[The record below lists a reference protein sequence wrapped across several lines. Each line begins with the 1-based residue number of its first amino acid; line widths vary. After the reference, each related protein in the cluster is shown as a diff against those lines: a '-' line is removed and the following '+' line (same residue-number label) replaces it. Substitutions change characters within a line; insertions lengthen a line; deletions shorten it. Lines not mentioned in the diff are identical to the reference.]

1 MECAGVSACEHRGQP
16 KTTKLFPC
24 AHLVFGLCRASSGN
38 KDFHK
43 RSAIIANI
51 HPRDDASFLQ
61 LKKKKTNHQTRK
73 RRARCAG
80 EQGVQA
86 CKVCGCKKGA
96 AVGNQHKHG
105 QRHACNTMACCAFPA
120 SPRHVLCLLS
130 LST

>member
-61 LKKKKTNHQTRK
+61 LKKKKQITKPERGVQGVQVSK
-73 RRARCAG
+73 VCRRVRCAG
-80 EQGVQA
+80 A
-86 CKVCGCKKGA
+86 KKGPLLA
-96 AVGNQHKHG
+96 I
-105 QRHACNTMACCAFPA
+105 NTNMVNDMPATQWHVVLSQLRLAMSCACC
-120 SPRHVLCLLS
+120 R
-130 LST
+130 